1 MFSNWAK
8 NTLALDSVSFR
19 FAGVQPSTPPIKASR
34 LTEQSI
40 VDIETSFDE
49 SEDCLEVGQAHPSP
63 SLDGPAGRLT
73 HIPRQAKAAKSKD
86 TLRQF
91 IQSKI
96 SLRLAS
102 RMADVAEPRHRR
114 AKKSLSPET
123 LSLVTALSKIPNSEN
138 KGYLELVWAD
148 FPEFRTKHN
157 QLTKDCP
164 AQTLHERESIA
175 ILIHREFRRGQT
187 KLSGVRF
194 YLEET
199 VEFPSRLEAIVAYYL
214 IP

>member
-1 MFSNWAK
+1 MISNWAK
-8 NTLALDSVSFR
+8 NTLALDSVSFH
-19 FAGVQPSTPPIKASR
+19 FAGVQPSTPSIKANR

-40 VDIETSFDE
+40 VDIETSSDE
-49 SEDCLEVGQAHPSP
+49 SEDCLEVAHPSP
-63 SLDGPAGRLT
+63 SLDGPAARLT

-114 AKKSLSPET
+114 TKKSLSPET
-123 LSLVTALSKIPNSEN
+123 KSLVTALSKIPNSEN

-157 QLTKDCP
+157 QLTRDCP

-175 ILIHREFRRGQT
+175 IFIHREFRRGQT
-187 KLSGVRF
+187 KISGVRF
-194 YLEET
+194 YLEES